1 MPPNIVLDRGNHLKN
16 ACPLLVALLLLG
28 GCAKFPVNGSP
39 DATRVIFRMTLK
51 GEVNPNYVYVFPIRT
66 SLVSN
71 PVGDGPIPTLQFP
84 TANGFVQGN
93 VDYFVLWTPDTQQY
107 TLYRFTDSTLTFF
120 TAIGVPLN
128 VLEVTTGTKT
138 LGFELSM
145 EQLVTDPGTS
155 NLVLAIQANFLTM
168 NKKLDQGNGSTR
180 IIDCLG
186 NTNLQT
192 DFNEPVKIPLTTTG
206 LYDNIR
212 FNFLEPLEVDCRD
225 PDLDI
230 EDWSIEVR
238 RQ

>member
-1 MPPNIVLDRGNHLKN
+1 
-16 ACPLLVALLLLG
+16 
-28 GCAKFPVNGSP
+28 
-39 DATRVIFRMTLK
+39 
-51 GEVNPNYVYVFPIRT
+51 
-66 SLVSN
+66 
-71 PVGDGPIPTLQFP
+71 
-84 TANGFVQGN
+84 
-93 VDYFVLWTPDTQQY
+93 
-107 TLYRFTDSTLTFF
+107 
-120 TAIGVPLN
+120 
-128 VLEVTTGTKT
+128 
-138 LGFELSM
+138 M

>member
-1 MPPNIVLDRGNHLKN
+1 MKLKFLGL
-16 ACPLLVALLLLG
+16 AMFLSLV
-28 GCAKFPVNGSP
+28 GCAKLPANFTP
-39 DATRVIFRMTLK
+39 DATRVIFRMTVK
-51 GEVNPNYVYVFPIRT
+51 GEINPNYVYVFPIRT
-66 SLVSN
+66 SLDPN

-93 VDYFVLWTPDTQQY
+93 VQYFVLWTPDTQQY
-107 TLYRFTDSTLTFF
+107 TLYRFRDTSLVFF
-120 TAIGVPLN
+120 DQVGTPINTVDVTAGSR
-128 VLEVTTGTKT
+128 T

-145 EQLVTDPGTS
+145 EQLVTTPGTS
-155 NLVLAIQANFLTM
+155 DQILAIQANFLTM

-192 DFNEPVKIPLTTTG
+192 EFNEPVKIPLTTTG
-206 LYDNIR
+206 LYDNTR
-212 FNFLEPLEVDCRD
+212 FNFIEPLNADCQD

-230 EDWSIEVR
+230 DDWSIEVR